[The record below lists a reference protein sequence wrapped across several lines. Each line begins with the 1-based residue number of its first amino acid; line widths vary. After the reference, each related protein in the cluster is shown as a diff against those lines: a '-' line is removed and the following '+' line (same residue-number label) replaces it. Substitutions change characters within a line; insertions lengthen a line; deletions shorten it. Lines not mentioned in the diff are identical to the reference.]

1 MVPLFS
7 SSFDLTC
14 LMDGDKISVL
24 GLKSLTSQP
33 KAYKSNSDHHYSR
46 LKSFSNPTYS
56 TKLDSLPHFLSQIN
70 FRFFLFFWGG
80 GKNFGNFNDCCSLSF
95 VTLDVDMREC
105 LKLIACDDVFYSIL
119 QWVSWVIFF
128 LCHWK
133 LLSEPSS

>member
-80 GKNFGNFNDCCSLSF
+80 AK
-95 VTLDVDMREC
+95 
-105 LKLIACDDVFYSIL
+105 IL
-119 QWVSWVIFF
+119 EIFMIVAPSP
-128 LCHWK
+128 
-133 LLSEPSS
+133 LLLLMLTCVNA